1 MYRLEKFID
10 GTWVPQCKTGNR
22 ATIEK
27 ELKDYAEDNVVV
39 FKTCDAVR
47 IIEVESQDTIL
58 MYPEDFH
65 PIS

>member
-27 ELKDYAEDNVVV
+27 EIKD
-39 FKTCDAVR
+39 
-47 IIEVESQDTIL
+47 
-58 MYPEDFH
+58 
-65 PIS
+65 

>member
-1 MYRLEKFID
+1 MIPFDISK
-10 GTWVPQCKTGNR
+10 
-22 ATIEK
+22 IEK
-27 ELKDYAEDNVVV
+27 ELKDYAEDYVVV